1 MFLFITFFFVHVL
14 ARGEKKNLSFIPA
27 ELFCRI
33 FFALLYFPPAA
44 SSSSSTISPDN
55 SYREK
60 YDQKKKKMRGILYKK
75 LNNNNN
81 VVEAIYKKE
90 YIYIYVNVCASVRIY
105 MMVAMGEELMDLL
118 LFLEVIV
125 TRQSL

>member
-1 MFLFITFFFVHVL
+1 MDDNKTKIQKVNYVFIYYIFFCSC
-14 ARGEKKNLSFIPA
+14 ARAGEKKNLSFIPA

-44 SSSSSTISPDN
+44 SSSSTISPDN

-75 LNNNNN
+75 LNKIIIMLLKLFIKR
-81 VVEAIYKKE
+81 VC
-90 YIYIYVNVCASVRIY
+90 IYIYVNVCESVYVFI
-105 MMVAMGEELMDLL
+105 
-118 LFLEVIV
+118 
-125 TRQSL
+125 